1 MTEGFSFAFC
11 PVSPPLQALSCITVS
26 ERKLL
31 SEKATPKRIGD
42 FIAGRVAAKLAI
54 RSHLSLPD
62 SLPLSILRTEHGN
75 EAGKPCAVIDDA
87 GTILPEIHLSI
98 THADKKAYAAAS
110 HTRIGIDNVTIE
122 TYNDAFVQDVF
133 QPEELQAWAAW
144 LRSDCNHPLAVCTGF
159 AAKEAF
165 LKWLGIGLRGTL
177 PMTQIIPLSQTVSQS
192 LFFQKQFHAACYVH
206 HETGDAPELRI
217 LDGYFSIQDGQVI
230 VLLTGE

>member
-11 PVSPPLQALSCITVS
+11 PVSPPRQDLSCITVS
-26 ERKLL
+26 ERQLL
-31 SEKATPKRIGD
+31 SKKATPKRIGD
-42 FIAGRVAAKLAI
+42 FIAGRVAAKMAI
-54 RSHLSLPD
+54 RSYLSLPD
-62 SLPLSILRTEHGN
+62 SFPLSILRMEHGN
-75 EAGKPCAVIDDA
+75 EAGKPCAVTDS

-98 THADKKAYAAAS
+98 THTDKKAYAAAS
-110 HTRIGIDNVTIE
+110 RTRIGIDNVTIE
-122 TYNDAFVQDVF
+122 PYNDAFVQDVF
-133 QPEELQAWAAW
+133 QPEELQAWADW
-144 LRSDCNHPLAVCTGF
+144 LRSDRKHPLAVCTGF